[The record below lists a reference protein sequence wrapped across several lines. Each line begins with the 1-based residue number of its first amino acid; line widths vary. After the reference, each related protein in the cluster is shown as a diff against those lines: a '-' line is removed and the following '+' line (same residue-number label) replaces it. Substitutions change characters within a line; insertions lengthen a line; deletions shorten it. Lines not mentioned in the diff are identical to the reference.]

1 MIDRIMNLKYNYNTS
16 YKYQSKLS
24 LIKQNNYNTIRAYLK
39 EVKLTVNELGACNNW
54 NEHVIQTKTEECFF
68 NGLDDI
74 VKFEITKFPHT
85 NFQFILESLI
95 RIETFIMER
104 LDNTSYINTGN
115 NFENRINIRQNHK
128 SKEEFRKYESKQCK
142 KQKFCQHH
150 KTNSHSN
157 EECRFLNKKN
167 DNRKNKTY
175 ALREQNVMP
184 KVIEIPMKVENKN
197 LTA

>member
-1 MIDRIMNLKYNYNTS
+1 MGPCTSSDEMINKIINLKYNYNTS
-16 YKYQSKLS
+16 YKYQSKIS
-24 LIKQNNYNTIRAYLK
+24 LTKQNNYYTIRAYSK
-39 EVKLTVNELGACNNW
+39 EVKITVNESGACNNW
-54 NEHVIQTKTEECFF
+54 NEHVIQAKTEECFF

-85 NFQFILESLI
+85 DFQFIFELLI
-95 RIETFIMER
+95 RMETFIMES

-128 SKEEFRKYESKQCK
+128 SKEEFRKYESKQSK

-167 DNRKNKTY
+167 DNRKEKTY
-175 ALREQNVMP
+175 AC
-184 KVIEIPMKVENKN
+184 ENKMLSQN
-197 LTA
+197 LLRSP